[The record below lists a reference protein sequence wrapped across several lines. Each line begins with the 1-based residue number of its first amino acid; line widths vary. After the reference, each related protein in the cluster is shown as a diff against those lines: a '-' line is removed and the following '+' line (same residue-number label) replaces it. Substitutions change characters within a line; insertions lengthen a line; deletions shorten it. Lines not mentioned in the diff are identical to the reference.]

1 MVACSGGREGAGERD
16 GERAHARQQGA
27 RRALGGGRRRA
38 LPLPAADA
46 QSRLRGGLRR
56 RAAATAAAVVGRHRA
71 VQPLV
76 KRQMLNAHSRQQ
88 KSPAC
93 TSSTFTHFYGTLKL
107 LFT

>member
-56 RAAATAAAVVGRHRA
+56 RATAAAAAVVGRHRA

-76 KRQMLNAHSRQQ
+76 KRQMLNARPASR
-88 KSPAC
+88 SRPLALRALLR
-93 TSSTFTHFYGTLKL
+93 TFTGH
-107 LFT
+107 